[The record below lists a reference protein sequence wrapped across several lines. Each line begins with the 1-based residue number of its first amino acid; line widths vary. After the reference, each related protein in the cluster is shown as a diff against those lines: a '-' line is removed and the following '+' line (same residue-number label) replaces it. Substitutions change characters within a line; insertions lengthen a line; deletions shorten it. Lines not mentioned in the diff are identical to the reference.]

1 MSIRIKISYSILFLS
16 AVLMSS
22 SAFAADIIAE
32 HDTHVGEQ
40 AVLSVNASSIPAGG
54 SVEWS
59 VSPTT
64 GKNPA
69 RISLRAGGRE
79 LAFTPLDTQPLKV
92 IAAFTDRNGNV
103 TQSIEETITPKEFDI
118 AVEVINDK
126 PLTMWDSAKRSNY
139 SLRPETLMAG
149 TPIKLRAQL
158 LPAFDGE
165 HSFTWRADAA
175 TAVMSQDNDEIFIRR
190 GSVGDSEVTL
200 TAYNSNGIKLGTG
213 TGTVKITLPVSDYEE
228 SSRQREAWNSWKE
241 AQSLWE
247 NESYSQAVEL
257 ATRAASLAPRDN
269 EIAEGLRAMNTNYAR
284 YSRAMKL
291 RDEAANFTAAN
302 KLDDALKNLRAAQV
316 IWPLDEGPQ
325 EIKEAEERLN
335 DFRLRQQEAN
345 WLRDTASAYDNEN
358 MFEDALDYYAKSIA
372 IMSNDAVTDR
382 MTRIRNRLTLIADA
396 DRYAGEGNTLERE
409 GKLQDAVNHYAA
421 SIMSN
426 PDATLKA
433 HMDELQNVIAKRERQ
448 ANALYR
454 EGQDLERR
462 KQNQEALRRYTE
474 SVNIWPNDNAAKKLN
489 QFRNV
494 KLAPDTVI
502 RGPEDFGIGT
512 RLDAQKIINE
522 ADELYAEG
530 KLDEALLLY
539 KKAGAIASN
548 PDMRNWLARFEA
560 SIKER
565 DAVNAANKLIYDA
578 NALYKSGKKKE
589 ALDMYRQSLN
599 VHPNP
604 EIEAFIMR
612 EGASK

>member
-1 MSIRIKISYSILFLS
+1 MSIRIKYLFMAAVILCLTSSTLYSAEIIS
-16 AVLMSS
+16 
-22 SAFAADIIAE
+22 E
-32 HDTHVGEQ
+32 HDAHVGEQ

-79 LAFTPLDTQPLKV
+79 LAFTPLDTEPLKV
-92 IAAFTDRNGNV
+92 TASFIDRNGNV
-103 TQSIEETITPKEFDI
+103 AQSFEQLIKPKEFNI

-139 SLRPETLMAG
+139 VLKPEVLAAN
-149 TPIKLRAQL
+149 TPVKLRAKL
-158 LPAFDGE
+158 MPAFEGQ
-165 HSFTWRADAA
+165 HSFTWTADAA
-175 TAVMSQDNDEIFIRR
+175 TAIMSQDNGEIFIRR
-190 GSVGDSEVTL
+190 GSVGESEVTL
-200 TAYNSNGIKLGTG
+200 TAYNANGIKLGTG
-213 TGTVKITLPVSDYEE
+213 SGKVNITLPISAYEE

-257 ATRAASLAPRDN
+257 ATKAASLSPRDN
-269 EIAEGLRAMNTNYAR
+269 EISEGLRAMNTNYAR
-284 YSRAMKL
+284 YSRAVKL
-291 RDEAANFTAAN
+291 REEAANFTTAG
-302 KLDDALKNLRAAQV
+302 KLDEALRNLRAAQV

-325 EIKEAEERLN
+325 EIKEAEQRVN
-335 DFRLRQQEAN
+335 DFRVRQQEAN

-358 MFEDALDYYAKSIA
+358 LFDEALDYYSKSLA
-372 IMSNDAVTDR
+372 IMSNDAVADR
-382 MTRIRNRLTLIADA
+382 ITRIRNRLTLIADA

-409 GKLQDAVNHYAA
+409 GKLQDALNHYAA

-433 HMDELQNVIAKRERQ
+433 HMDELQNVIAKCERQ
-448 ANALYR
+448 SNALYR
-454 EGQDLERR
+454 EGEEFRRR
-462 KQNQEALRRYTE
+462 KQNQEALKRYRE
-474 SVNIWPNDNAAKKLN
+474 SVNVWPNDKASDRIKEL
-489 QFRNV
+489 RNV
-494 KLAPDTVI
+494 KLDADTVI

-512 RLDAQKIINE
+512 RLDAQKIVNE
-522 ADELYAEG
+522 ADELYSQG
-530 KLDEALLLY
+530 KLDEALELY

-548 PDMRNWLARFEA
+548 PDMRNWLSRFEA
-560 SIKER
+560 SLKER
-565 DAVNAANKLIYDA
+565 DSANAANKLIYEA

-589 ALDMYRQSLN
+589 ALDLYRQSLN
-599 VHPNP
+599 IHPNS
-604 EIEAFIMR
+604 EIEAFIRR